1 MEINGIELKFGMSFI
16 RELNKKLGMWTA
28 EGVNLGMSL
37 QRALPGILAFDAE
50 AISTVLYCAT
60 VHLKKSER
68 PTQAQIDEYL
78 ENVEDFEKLVDELI
92 EALKESS
99 ITNVSLK
106 KLMDNLPTNE

>member
-1 MEINGIELKFGMSFI
+1 MEINGIELKFGMDFI
-16 RELNKKLGMWTA
+16 RDLNKKLGMWTS
-28 EGVNLGMSL
+28 EGINLGMSL
-37 QRALPGILAFDAE
+37 QRVLPGILAFDPEPIA
-50 AISTVLYCAT
+50 TVLYCAT

-106 KLMDNLPTNE
+106 KLMDNLPANE